1 MGKLTSAAKALA
13 KGSSAGG
20 RKMGQATSVKK
31 ARAARRNGML
41 AVKSPGAKRP

>member
-31 ARAARRNGML
+31 ARAARRNGSF
-41 AVKSPGAKRP
+41 AVKPNAAKRP